1 MVISEILEVVYIG
14 EMQEI
19 GDVLICK
26 SGEGL
31 KSEGGVGLNQ
41 FLDKFSNFV
50 MVLQTLLGH

>member
-1 MVISEILEVVYIG
+1 
-14 EMQEI
+14 MQEI

-31 KSEGGVGLNQ
+31 KSEGRVRLNR